1 MILGN
6 SAFAHRI
13 KNTNDFISFDM
24 IKDQKTQKIHVDISF
39 VDEKNR
45 LNIERLKQNNPEF
58 NGVNF
63 IKGESFYVS
72 REIEKMSKSRY
83 NVISPDD
90 ICKSYGADTLR
101 MYEMFL
107 GPIDQSKPWNTAGIS
122 GVFSFLNKFWN
133 LFHIDEKFY
142 VSDDQP
148 SDEALKIY
156 HKTVKKVVNDIDKFS
171 FNTSVSAFMICINEL
186 SSIGCNSK
194 NILSNLCILLS
205 PFAPHICEEIWSL
218 LGNDKSISYEKYPEF
233 DEKFLEESV
242 IEYPVSF
249 NGKLRF
255 RISLQSN
262 IELKEVESVI
272 NNHELTNKYLDG
284 KSIKKIIFVPKK
296 IINVVC

>member
-24 IKDQKTQKIHVDISF
+24 IKDEKTQKIHVDISF

-58 NGVNF
+58 NDVNF

-72 REIEKMSKSRY
+72 RDIEKMSKSRY

-90 ICKSYGADTLR
+90 ICKRYGADTLR

-122 GVFSFLNKFWN
+122 GVLTFLNKFWN
-133 LFHIDEKFY
+133 LFHRNEKFY

-148 SDEALKIY
+148 SDEVLKIY

-171 FNTSVSAFMICINEL
+171 FNTCVSSLMICVNEL
-186 SSIGCNSK
+186 KSQNCNSK
-194 NILSNLCILLS
+194 IILEPLLILLS
-205 PFAPHICEEIWSL
+205 PFAPHLSEELWEL
-218 LGNDKSISYEKYPEF
+218 MGNKSSISAEPFPEH
-233 DEKFLEESV
+233 DERHLEESSYD
-242 IEYPVSF
+242 YPISF
-249 NGKLRF
+249 NGKRRF
-255 RISLQSN
+255 NRKFNLDLNEKQ
-262 IELKEVESVI
+262 IEKEILLDEQ
-272 NNHELTNKYLDG
+272 TKKYLTDN
-284 KSIKKIIFVPKK
+284 SIKKIIIIKKK
-296 IINVVC
+296 IINIVF